1 MWAEEHAAVVCPA
14 APAAQHGYTAP
25 VETVSDALV
34 WAALEKR
41 ALQEGGGVSMRKRQW
56 DIEEEE
62 EEKA

>member
-1 MWAEEHAAVVCPA
+1 M
-14 APAAQHGYTAP
+14 
-25 VETVSDALV
+25 SDALV